1 MRPMHAAPQF
11 LAKFPRP
18 ARPSCAAPAAAP
30 APPPAPAVASQLPA
44 AREPAARPARRQRF
58 RLPSEAWWGVGLLG
72 MGLLLASC
80 KKDFLVEN
88 NPNAIPSASYY
99 QSENDVLLAL
109 NGAYAA
115 LRDNNGIAEGSDL
128 YSEQRSD
135 NTGTNDSQ
143 SNAGEPFQF
152 NNFSLLPGNSYLQ
165 AHWTALYQIITRANF
180 VLAGS
185 ETVSYAQATTKGQYQ
200 AEAKFVRALIYFELV
215 REWGDVPLVTQP
227 LTTPDAVLANTF
239 REKKE
244 KVYAQIVTD
253 LQDAIAS
260 PLPDVQAA
268 ANAGRASKVAANALL
283 GKVYLT
289 MALTLDP
296 GQRSASLAQAQTYLL
311 AAYGKRSFGL
321 LKDIPYPDVFDVNK
335 KTTNPE
341 AIFRI
346 VYKQGDINYSS
357 RIAANNQAQGE
368 TINSL
373 RPNTGVGG
381 NVTPDL
387 VKDYEAGDL
396 RKDFSIKYANAA
408 VVKDYFIT
416 KFRDASA
423 AAGTSGYG
431 GNDWLLLRYA
441 DVVLLLAEVSQYQG
455 DAATAIG
462 YLNQVRD
469 RAGLPL
475 YAAASANPAYSA
487 KYPTLQLAILH
498 ERRVELAFENQ
509 RWFDLLRTFSP
520 TDLVTYFRAK
530 SQADF
535 GSAQLSNFGPKDY
548 YYPIP
553 FNEAKL
559 NPTGMY
565 QNPGY

>member
-1 MRPMHAAPQF
+1 MRF
-11 LAKFPRP
+11 LPTIT
-18 ARPSCAAPAAAP
+18 S
-30 APPPAPAVASQLPA
+30 L
-44 AREPAARPARRQRF
+44 
-58 RLPSEAWWGVGLLG
+58 GLLG
-72 MGLLLASC
+72 GLLLLGSC

-88 NPNAIPSASYY
+88 NPNALPAASYF

-109 NGAYAA
+109 NGVYAA
-115 LRDNNGIAEGSDL
+115 LRDNSGVAEGSDL

-135 NTGTNDSQ
+135 NTGTNDTQ

-152 NNFSLLPGNSYLQ
+152 NNFSLLPTNSYLQ
-165 AHWTALYQIITRANF
+165 SHWTALYQIITRANF

-185 ETVSYAQATTKGQYQ
+185 ETVPYGQPTTKAQYQ
-200 AEAKFVRALIYFELV
+200 AEAKFVRALIYFRLV
-215 REWGDVPLVTQP
+215 REWGDVSLVTQP
-227 LTTPDAVLANTF
+227 LTTPDAVLTNTF

-244 KVYAQIVTD
+244 TVYAQIVKD
-253 LQDAIAS
+253 LQDVIAS

-268 ANAGRASKVAANALL
+268 ANTGRASKVAANALL

-289 MALTLDP
+289 MALTLD
-296 GQRSASLAQAQTYLL
+296 QAGRTTNLNQAKTYLT
-311 AAYGKRSFGL
+311 AAYSKRSFGL
-321 LKDIPYPDVFDVNK
+321 LKEIAYADVFDVSK
-335 KTTNPE
+335 KASNPE

-346 VYKQGDINYSS
+346 VYRQGDINYSS
-357 RIAANNQAQGE
+357 RIAANYQAQGE
-368 TINSL
+368 TINSQ
-373 RPNTGVGG
+373 RTNTGVGG
-381 NVTPDL
+381 NVKPDL

-416 KFRDASA
+416 KYRDVSA

-441 DVVLLLAEVSQYQG
+441 DVILMLAEVNNYLG

-462 YLNQVRD
+462 YLDQVRN
-469 RAGLPL
+469 RAGLPS

-487 KYPTLQLAILH
+487 KYPTLRLAILH
-498 ERRVELAFENQ
+498 ERRVELAFENH
-509 RWFDLLRTFSP
+509 RWFDLLRTFTP
-520 TDLVTYFRAK
+520 QELTDYFRAK
-530 SQADF
+530 SQADY
-535 GSAQLSNFGPKDY
+535 GAAQLSNFGLKDY

>member
-1 MRPMHAAPQF
+1 MRF
-11 LAKFPRP
+11 LTNRLFPLGTLGRP
-18 ARPSCAAPAAAP
+18 ALL
-30 APPPAPAVASQLPA
+30 VGL
-44 AREPAARPARRQRF
+44 
-58 RLPSEAWWGVGLLG
+58 GLLG
-72 MGLLLASC
+72 SFALASC

-88 NPNAIPSASYY
+88 NPNAVVASNYY

-109 NGAYAA
+109 NGVYAA
-115 LRDNNGIAEGSDL
+115 LRDNNGLAEGSDL
-128 YSEQRSD
+128 YGEQRSD
-135 NTGTNDSQ
+135 NTGTNDNQ

-152 NNFSLLPGNSYLQ
+152 NAFSLLPSNSYLQ
-165 AHWTALYQIITRANF
+165 SHWTALYQIITRANY

-185 ETVSYAQATTKGQYQ
+185 ELVNFAQASTKTQYQ
-200 AEAKFVRALIYFELV
+200 AEAKFLRALTYFELV

-227 LTTPDAVLANTF
+227 LTTPDAVTANTF

-244 KVYAQIVTD
+244 KVYTQIVAD
-253 LQDAIAS
+253 LMDVIAS
-260 PLPDVQAA
+260 PLPDAQSS
-268 ANAGRASKVAANALL
+268 ANTGRVSKIAANALL

-289 MALTLDP
+289 MATTLD
-296 GQRSASLAQAQTYLL
+296 QANRAANLNQAKTYLT
-311 AAYGKRSFGL
+311 AAYSKRTFGL
-321 LKDIPYPDVFDVNK
+321 LKEIPYADVFDVTK
-335 KTTNPE
+335 KANNPE

-346 VYKQGDINYSS
+346 VYRQGDINYSS

-387 VKDYEAGDL
+387 VLDYETGDV

-416 KFRDASA
+416 KYRDASA
-423 AAGTSGYG
+423 AAGTTGYG

-441 DVVLLLAEVSQYQG
+441 DVLLLLAETNLYLG
-455 DAATAIG
+455 DAATATSQ
-462 YLNQVRD
+462 LNQVRE
-469 RAGLPL
+469 RAGLPS
-475 YAAASANPAYSA
+475 YAVASATTSYSA
-487 KYPTLQLAILH
+487 KYPTLKLAILH

-509 RWFDLLRTFSP
+509 RWFDLQRAFTPQEL
-520 TDLVTYFRAK
+520 TDYFRAK
-530 SQADF
+530 SQANF
-535 GSAQLSNFGPKDY
+535 GIAQLTNFGLKDY

>member
-1 MRPMHAAPQF
+1 MR
-11 LAKFPRP
+11 LTTILKPR
-18 ARPSCAAPAAAP
+18 RPVLGGP
-30 APPPAPAVASQLPA
+30 AP
-44 AREPAARPARRQRF
+44 
-58 RLPSEAWWGVGLLG
+58 WLLG
-72 MGLLLASC
+72 GLLLLASC
-80 KKDFLVEN
+80 RKDFLVEN
-88 NPNAIPSASYY
+88 NPNAIPTASYY

-109 NGAYAA
+109 NGVYAA

-135 NTGTNDSQ
+135 NTGTNDNQ

-152 NNFSLLPGNSYLQ
+152 NAFALLPGNSYLQ
-165 AHWTALYQIITRANF
+165 AHWTSLYQIITRANF

-185 ETVSYAQATTKGQYQ
+185 ETVSYAQTTTKTQYQ
-200 AEAKFVRALIYFELV
+200 AEAKFLRALIYFELV

-227 LTTPDAVLANTF
+227 LATPDAVTTSTF
-239 REKKE
+239 REKKD
-244 KVYAQIVTD
+244 KVYAQIVAD
-253 LQDAIAS
+253 LLDVIAS
-260 PLPDVQAA
+260 PLPDAQAT
-268 ANAGRASKVAANALL
+268 ANTGRASKVAANALL

-289 MALTLDP
+289 MALSLD
-296 GQRSASLAQAQTYLL
+296 QANRVANLNQAKTYLT
-311 AAYGKRSFGL
+311 AAYAKRTFGL
-321 LKDIPYPDVFDVNK
+321 LKEIPYPDVFDVAK

-357 RIAANNQAQGE
+357 RIAANYQAQGE

-373 RPNTGVGG
+373 RTTTGVGG
-381 NVTPDL
+381 NVKPDL

-416 KFRDASA
+416 KYRDVSA

-441 DVVLLLAEVSQYQG
+441 DVILLLAEVNQYLG
-455 DAATAIG
+455 DAAAATG

-469 RAGLPL
+469 RAGLPP
-475 YAAASANPAYSA
+475 YAVANANPAYNA
-487 KYPTLQLAILH
+487 RYPTLKLAILH

-509 RWFDLLRTFSP
+509 RWFDLLRTFTP
-520 TDLVTYFRAK
+520 QELVDYFRAK
-530 SQADF
+530 NQADY
-535 GSAQLSNFGPKDY
+535 GAAQLTNFGLKDY
-548 YYPIP
+548 AYPIP